1 MLKVLKLQAYPTLTA
16 ISSLCGPIAR
26 GASLLRFATG
36 CYLSVPSGGV
46 RFVKR
51 TEGAGGVGA
60 VIWDFDG
67 TLADTSQRNLH
78 VTRRIMESVTG
89 READSFES
97 LRSTADYD
105 AAISRS
111 ANWRELYSKEFGV
124 TAAQTKEAGRL
135 WSEFQLS
142 DRTPVSI
149 YDGIGE
155 TLAAL
160 AMLPHGILS
169 QNARAG
175 ISETLDE
182 VGLRHHF
189 GCIVGYEQVP
199 FEKQKPDP
207 TGLFMCIEA
216 LMGSGAGKPTSGKV
230 VYIGDHETDAQCA
243 ANANGDLR
251 GRGSDM
257 RVVTVAA
264 LYGYQRYTSD
274 WAVTPDYT
282 ADSPDAVRRIV
293 ERLRVA

>member
-1 MLKVLKLQAYPTLTA
+1 MK
-16 ISSLCGPIAR
+16 G
-26 GASLLRFATG
+26 ATG
-36 CYLSVPSGGV
+36 VGSVD
-46 RFVKR
+46 
-51 TEGAGGVGA
+51 A

-89 READSFES
+89 RAADSFES

-111 ANWRELYSKEFGV
+111 ANWRELYSQEFGV

-175 ISETLDE
+175 ISETLE
-182 VGLRHHF
+182 EAGLLDYF
-189 GCIVGYEQVP
+189 EFIVGYEQVP

-216 LMGSGAGKPTSGKV
+216 LMGARAEKPTSGKV
-230 VYIGDHETDAQCA
+230 VYVGDHETDAQCA
-243 ANANGDLR
+243 ANANGELR
-251 GRGSDM
+251 ERGSDV

-264 LYGYQRYTSD
+264 LYGGQKPVSD
-274 WAVTPDYT
+274 WAVTPDYA

-293 ERLRVA
+293 ERLRAA

>member
-1 MLKVLKLQAYPTLTA
+1 
-16 ISSLCGPIAR
+16 
-26 GASLLRFATG
+26 
-36 CYLSVPSGGV
+36 
-46 RFVKR
+46 
-51 TEGAGGVGA
+51 
-60 VIWDFDG
+60 
-67 TLADTSQRNLH
+67 
-78 VTRRIMESVTG
+78 MESVTG

-111 ANWRELYSKEFGV
+111 ANWRELYSQEFGL
-124 TAAQTKEAGRL
+124 TAAQTKEAGRV

-160 AMLPHGILS
+160 AMLPQGIFS
-169 QNARAG
+169 QNARTG
-175 ISETLDE
+175 VSETLE
-182 VGLRHHF
+182 EAGLLHHF
-189 GCIVGYEQVP
+189 GCIVGYEEVP

-207 TGLFMCIEA
+207 AGLLMCIEA
-216 LMGSGAGKPTSGKV
+216 LIGSGAERRTSGRV

-243 ANANGDLR
+243 ANANGELWE
-251 GRGSDM
+251 GGPGSDM

-264 LYGYQRYTSD
+264 LYGNQKSVSD

-293 ERLRVA
+293 ERLRAV